1 MGIKMTEEQKL
12 LYEMINNRFD
22 RIEDVIKEDRDSTD
36 DKINALKGR
45 VDGHDRIIWKAS
57 GVIGVVGVF
66 LGYLGSWIMRKS

>member
-1 MGIKMTEEQKL
+1 MTEEQKL

-36 DKINALKGR
+36 IKIDALKER

-57 GVIGVVGVF
+57 GVIGVLGVI
-66 LGYLGSWIMRKS
+66 LGYCGSWFIKKA